1 MMKNAPPTLRTWL
14 EEAPFSLAL
23 SSGFFGFYAHT
34 GMLCALSEAGFQPE
48 TLSGSSAGALVA
60 GCFAAG
66 LSGDEIA
73 AILFG
78 LTRTDFWD
86 PTPGIGLLKGSKF
99 QALLEKTLPVTDF
112 SETRLPLSMSVW
124 DMRHR
129 RTRVIQHGALSTAIR
144 ASCAL
149 PGLFQPVAHP
159 LGWFLDGGI
168 ADRPGVAGLRGKK
181 RVLYHHLHENRARRQ
196 DIPLGP
202 QNLLL
207 GELPRVS
214 PFRLEAGRDAFT
226 AAFRRTQLALE
237 EQISPPS
244 R

>member
-1 MMKNAPPTLRTWL
+1 MTTLREWL
-14 EEAPFSLAL
+14 NEGHFSLAL
-23 SSGFFGFYAHT
+23 SSVFFGFYAHT
-34 GMLCALSEAGFQPE
+34 GMLCALSEAGLQPAA
-48 TLSGSSAGALVA
+48 LSGSSAGALVA

-73 AILFG
+73 AVLFG

-86 PTPGIGLLKGSKF
+86 PTPGLGLLKGLKF
-99 QALLEKTLPVTDF
+99 QSLLEKTLPVTDF
-112 SETRLPLSMSVW
+112 SETRLPVSVSVW

-129 RTRVIQHGALSTAIR
+129 RTRVIQHGDLSTAIR

-159 LGWFLDGGI
+159 VGWLLDGGI
-168 ADRPGVAGLRGKK
+168 ADRPGVAGLRGKE
-181 RVLYHHLHENRARRQ
+181 RILYHHLHENGVRQ
-196 DIPLGP
+196 QDLPTGP

-214 PFRLEAGRDAFT
+214 PFRLEAGRDAFA
-226 AAFRRTQLALE
+226 AAFQRTQWALD
-237 EQISPPS
+237 EQITPRSK
-244 R
+244 